1 MTSKQEI
8 TAIFNTLSEKVIK
21 ITDPQIK
28 HKSIFYKLAPD
39 LSAQALVI
47 ASLFFFSI
55 AYISKITNVTII
67 TSKLVWLVISCS
79 YLLIFISLKI
89 VTEYHSYKS
98 PQEYIERRFN
108 KVSFQAE
115 NYDWSIV
122 NKLAE
127 DSSFKKEPLEFVK
140 IKINNSIENLEERDE
155 ISSVLKNILSIFI
168 VAIVIYAFVPNNI
181 LLGIVKSNDI
191 KNLSGFLTLLS
202 AIITGIRLLLELYF
216 ISVRQSEN
224 SKLKRC
230 LYLIEQAKLVI
241 DSGKID

>member
-1 MTSKQEI
+1 MISNQEVS
-8 TAIFNTLSEKVIK
+8 AIFKTLSEKVIK

-28 HKSIFYKLAPD
+28 NKNICDKLAPD
-39 LSAQALVI
+39 LSAQALLI
-47 ASLFFFSI
+47 ASLGFFSI

-79 YLLIFISLKI
+79 YLLIFILLEI
-89 VTEYHSYKS
+89 VAEYHSYKS
-98 PQEYIERRFN
+98 PQEYTERRFN
-108 KVSFQAE
+108 KVSFQAK

-127 DSSFKKEPLEFVK
+127 DSNFKKEPLEFVK
-140 IKINNSIENLEERDE
+140 IKINNLIENLKEKDE
-155 ISSVLKNILSIFI
+155 ISSVLKNILSISI

-202 AIITGIRLLLELYF
+202 AVIAGIRLLLELYF

-230 LYLIEQAKLVI
+230 LYLIEQAKLMI
-241 DSGKID
+241 DSIKID